1 MERTGAGVPAP
12 SSPEAK
18 TLGAPF
24 SPSTAGQITKLIS
37 SMKRARR
44 KAPLAPSPPSSSRH
58 LTPTRGA
65 GSPEP
70 ALDRGPARGQR
81 CRRHPPCAVLPC
93 ARPSTQTA
101 HFSLQPAAGDT
112 RHVPCQGGE
121 PYCTG
126 YLGGRLAGGAR
137 RRDKGE
143 AMRPHRRLVPDLFA
157 GLDVGFLHR
166 RVCTTRPAFGRAE
179 PNRRQILVGVVARA
193 NLPTVN
199 IGAQWY

>member
-101 HFSLQPAAGDT
+101 HFSLQPAAGDN

-126 YLGGRLAGGAR
+126 YLGGRLAGAPDAATRAR
-137 RRDKGE
+137 PCGPT
-143 AMRPHRRLVPDLFA
+143 AALSPTYLPVWTSAFSIVGCALHVPHSG
-157 GLDVGFLHR
+157 GLS
-166 RVCTTRPAFGRAE
+166 
-179 PNRRQILVGVVARA
+179 QIVAKSW
-193 NLPTVN
+193 LE
-199 IGAQWY
+199 